1 MVIETLREYHL
12 EPYKRIL
19 VKNLSGGNRR
29 KLCVAVACFG
39 NTDII
44 LMDEPTSDMD
54 PVTRAIVYRTIERLN
69 SQNRS
74 VLLTSHSISEIDR
87 ICQRIAILKDGH
99 LLTVDTPEKLTERY
113 GNNYLVTI
121 YLEDNREVDLIRVSR
136 LSTRFQNHYEVVP
149 HLSHRQSNESSTCR
163 RT

>member
-1 MVIETLREYHL
+1 MIETLREYHL

-74 VLLTSHSISEIDR
+74 VLLTSHSISEIDK
-87 ICQRIAILKDGH
+87 ICQRIAILKDGY
-99 LLTVDTPEKLTERY
+99 LLTVDTPESLTERY

-121 YLEDNREVDLIRVSR
+121 YLEENREVDLIRVSY
-136 LSTRFQNHYEVVP
+136 STN
-149 HLSHRQSNESSTCR
+149 L
-163 RT
+163 

>member
-1 MVIETLREYHL
+1 MLKIVILQLVIETLREYHL
-12 EPYKRIL
+12 EPYKRLL
-19 VKNLSGGNRR
+19 VRNLSGGNRR
-29 KLCVAVACFG
+29 KLCVAVSCYG

-74 VLLTSHSISEIDR
+74 ILLTSHSISEIDH

-99 LLTVDTPEKLTERY
+99 LLTVDTPENLTERY
-113 GNNYLVTI
+113 GNSYLITI
-121 YLEDNREVDLIRVSR
+121 HLEENREVDLVRVS
-136 LSTRFQNHYEVVP
+136 Y
-149 HLSHRQSNESSTCR
+149 
-163 RT
+163 